1 MKFQKSLPWIFALA
15 LAAGPALAIHA
26 QQSQQKE
33 PPNPWWPVEPQ
44 GQWSQTWH
52 DGFRAGADA
61 ANADVKAQRP
71 SNPASHAQ
79 FNKPD
84 LGPMASEDFRDG
96 FQYGYNLVSAH
107 AAQQQR

>member
-1 MKFQKSLPWIFALA
+1 MKFHKALPWLFAMALA
-15 LAAGPALAIHA
+15 VGPAVAIHA

-44 GQWSQTWH
+44 GPWSQTWH

-61 ANADVKAQRP
+61 ANADVKAKRAP
-71 SNPASHAQ
+71 DPDRHAQ
-79 FNKPD
+79 FKQPD

-96 FQYGYNLVSAH
+96 FRYAYSLVSAH
-107 AAQQQR
+107 AAQPE